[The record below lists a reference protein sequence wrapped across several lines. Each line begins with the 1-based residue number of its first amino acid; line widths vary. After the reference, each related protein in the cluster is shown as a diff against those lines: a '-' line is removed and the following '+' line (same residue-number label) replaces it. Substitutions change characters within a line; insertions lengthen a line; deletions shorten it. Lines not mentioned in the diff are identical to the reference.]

1 MQVAAEPVFSWPT
14 RVYWEDTDAGGVV
27 YHAQYL
33 AFLERARTEWLRA
46 RGKGQELMRIEHDL
60 VFAVRAM
67 RIEFRQ
73 PARLDDALDVTVA
86 LRQCRRASLVI
97 AQSIRRGA
105 GAAARCRG
113 AGRRAERIGLPP
125 AGDPVAAVRRA
136 EINRDRH
143 HRAERH
149 CAGRHGE
156 PGMIP
161 LLAALQAT
169 AVEPLPEDAVASTA
183 QAAATA
189 APAAAHNGLDV
200 LQLVLH
206 ASIPVQLVLLLLLF
220 ASRSRRG

>member
-46 RGKGQELMRIEHDL
+46 RGKGQELMRTEHDL

-97 AQSIRRGA
+97 AQ
-105 GAAARCRG
+105 
-113 AGRRAERIGLPP
+113 
-125 AGDPVAAVRRA
+125 AVRRDGALLLEA
-136 EINRDRH
+136 EVRV
-143 HRAERH
+143 
-149 CAGRHGE
+149 
-156 PGMIP
+156 
-161 LLAALQAT
+161 AALNASDFRPR
-169 AVEPLPEDAVASTA
+169 AIPEPLYEELNALITMESDA
-183 QAAATA
+183 
-189 APAAAHNGLDV
+189 
-200 LQLVLH
+200 
-206 ASIPVQLVLLLLLF
+206 
-220 ASRSRRG
+220 